1 MPNFAKIARPLHLLT
16 CKGAEFRWTEEC
28 EAAFRSLKDKL
39 TSTPVLAYP
48 CFDKD
53 FILETDAS
61 IMGLGAVL
69 SQRQADGLPHP
80 IAFASRALAPAEH
93 NYGITDLETLA
104 VVWALSHFHYYLY
117 GHKVQV
123 ITDHTAVKAILD
135 SPNPSG
141 RHARW
146 WTRVFG
152 QGIKEVTII
161 HRAGKDNLAADAL
174 SRNPHEKPPS
184 EGIGE
189 DEVQVAVVNLSPNIS
204 AMLNLLPCRNPVS
217 SELPTEQRKDHSL
230 MTLIDYLQKGNKIQF
245 FDHFNTLLNKQ
256 IVFVH

>member
-1 MPNFAKIARPLHLLT
+1 MPNFAKIASPSHLLT
-16 CKGAEFRWTEEC
+16 CKGADFRWTEEC

-61 IMGLGAVL
+61 VMKLGAVL
-69 SQRQADGLPHP
+69 SQHQADGLPHP
-80 IAFASRALAPAEH
+80 IAFASHALAPAER
-93 NYGITDLETLA
+93 NYRITDLKTL
-104 VVWALSHFHYYLY
+104 ALSHFHYYLY

-152 QGIKEVTII
+152 QGIKEVII
-161 HRAGKDNLAADAL
+161 YAVTNCGPFSGLMLDKTCCINL
-174 SRNPHEKPPS
+174 
-184 EGIGE
+184 
-189 DEVQVAVVNLSPNIS
+189 
-204 AMLNLLPCRNPVS
+204 
-217 SELPTEQRKDHSL
+217 
-230 MTLIDYLQKGNKIQF
+230 
-245 FDHFNTLLNKQ
+245 
-256 IVFVH
+256 